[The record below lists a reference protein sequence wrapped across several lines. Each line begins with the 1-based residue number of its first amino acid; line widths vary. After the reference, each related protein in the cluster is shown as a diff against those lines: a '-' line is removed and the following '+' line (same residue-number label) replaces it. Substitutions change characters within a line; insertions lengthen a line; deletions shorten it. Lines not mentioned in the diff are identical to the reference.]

1 MIGHD
6 HASTNGVCDNSGETG
21 KTTAQMKT
29 LGTFTSAGWIFPAI
43 WGIAASPT
51 ASRSQQR
58 RHERPPVGGMSAPID
73 DGLAIFLA
81 FPLPAWP
88 GNGKGENRQTGRAL
102 NRLSEKDFTI

>member
-1 MIGHD
+1 MKKIILILAFFAITVAGALAQAPPPPPPD
-6 HASTNGVCDNSGETG
+6 PSNGGTNG
-21 KTTAQMKT
+21 
-29 LGTFTSAGWIFPAI
+29 
-43 WGIAASPT
+43 
-51 ASRSQQR
+51 
-58 RHERPPVGGMSAPID
+58 PVGGMGAPID